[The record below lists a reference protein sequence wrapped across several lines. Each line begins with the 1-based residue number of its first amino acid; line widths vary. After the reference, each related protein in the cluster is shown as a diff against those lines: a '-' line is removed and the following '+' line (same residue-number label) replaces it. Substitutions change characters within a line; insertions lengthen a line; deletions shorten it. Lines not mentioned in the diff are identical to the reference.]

1 MLDQYEQG
9 EAALTRVAERST
21 QDVESRADPFVPEAV
36 QLLDTIPGVGETVAQ
51 IMVAESG
58 VDLNRFPTAPPGQ
71 WGRDVSGE
79 HRECG

>member
-1 MLDQYEQG
+1 
-9 EAALTRVAERST
+9 
-21 QDVESRADPFVPEAV
+21 
-36 QLLDTIPGVGETVAQ
+36 VGETGAQ